1 MLGFQQ
7 WFPISVGRMFSR
19 CSTCV
24 VVAACS
30 GCLRLAWRTRG
41 EPWSSRKFS
50 SHRLL
55 HRDAAVR
62 PGTEQISAITL
73 LTPETSLVDPAAVI
87 SNLPVLPRTSRSFQ
101 NVPILLA
108 TPALAAWAHAR
119 STLLPSIMG
128 HIFQDALRTD
138 EEIKDIYSISA
149 VVDKLPIPAGLVSS
163 ARSASPEDSPAFE
176 KEGCEGISLLIADQE
191 SLSGDIVRP
200 MRRRDVSMPE
210 IEPTITYA
218 MTYEQD
224 GGEKVSTEV
233 GVRIANTIFVTGT
246 PRTMLASRWRFD
258 EEIGKLK
265 PKETKD
271 LVICRIE
278 SNANSSVTP
287 FIPLHPVTQPR
298 KVITSMGN
306 VLSQISTG
314 NGSTKSAPASA
325 ELEKALPAYIDKHQL
340 QNRRLAVWALVK
352 PEELHC
358 SSEASPEASGTD
370 DVSNAIK
377 KSARLHRLMS
387 GGGGWG
393 KKQGLLSLDPEY
405 SYQEEHSSGHRRPIN
420 ELFERN
426 TIEPDIEQTAF
437 DSFPSFMEFNNGKL
451 VTPLSEAAKPGDTVQ
466 FFVAPLDTAVPI
478 HSPLGHTNSSQGSQ
492 PAEVAERFTF
502 GVIPSVETA
511 SVPVAGLENDL
522 RSSTQVSDKHL
533 IVVPNHFGA
542 LSENGITFTTFE
554 QDSLTGADERA
565 LEVSGT
571 KIDVPG
577 SRISIRTQ
585 FK

>member
-24 VVAACS
+24 IVAARN
-30 GCLRLAWRTRG
+30 GCLRLAWRARG

-73 LTPETSLVDPAAVI
+73 LTPETSLVDPAALI

-108 TPALAAWAHAR
+108 TPAFAAWAHAG
-119 STLLPSIMG
+119 STLLPSIVG

-191 SLSGDIVRP
+191 SLSGRHSP
-200 MRRRDVSMPE
+200 AHAKAGMSQCLKSSP
-210 IEPTITYA
+210 
-218 MTYEQD
+218 QLH

-278 SNANSSVTP
+278 SNGQ
-287 FIPLHPVTQPR
+287 F
-298 KVITSMGN
+298 
-306 VLSQISTG
+306 ISTG

-437 DSFPSFMEFNNGKL
+437 DSFPNLMEFNNGKL

-492 PAEVAERFTF
+492 PAEVAERFIF

-511 SVPVAGLENDL
+511 SVPVASLENDL

-554 QDSLTGADERA
+554 QDS
-565 LEVSGT
+565 
-571 KIDVPG
+571 
-577 SRISIRTQ
+577 
-585 FK
+585 

>member
-1 MLGFQQ
+1 
-7 WFPISVGRMFSR
+7 MFSR

-24 VVAACS
+24 IVAARN
-30 GCLRLAWRTRG
+30 GCLRLAWRARG

-73 LTPETSLVDPAAVI
+73 LTPETSLVDPAALI

-108 TPALAAWAHAR
+108 TPAFAAWAHAG
-119 STLLPSIMG
+119 STLLPSIVG

-437 DSFPSFMEFNNGKL
+437 DSFPNLMEFNNGKL

-492 PAEVAERFTF
+492 PAEVAERFIF

-511 SVPVAGLENDL
+511 SVPVASLENDL